1 MNISPETTDPQVC
14 PVCGSPLSGG
24 LCPRCLMAD
33 AAQATLAPGLD
44 AASAPPSLAQVAAA
58 FPQLEI
64 IDLIG
69 AGGMGTVWRARQP
82 TLNRFVALKLLPA
95 SINERDPAFAE
106 RFAREGQLLA
116 RLHHPN
122 IVTVH
127 DSGRAG
133 EFFYLLMEFVDGVN
147 LRQAMRASRFTAQQA
162 LAIVP
167 KICDALQYAHEEG
180 VLHRDIKPEN
190 ILLDAKGRVKLVD
203 FGIAKLMA
211 QPENLFI
218 DAQGQPKVVD
228 FGVARTREPGEADS
242 DSGLTLRGTTLGT
255 PQYMA
260 PEQVERPAEVDNRA
274 DIYSLGV
281 VFYELLTGELPVGKF
296 APPSQRSEADPR
308 VDGIVQQAMQKERER
323 RQGSVGEFRTQVLSV
338 TSNSHASGPATRVLK
353 SSVCHITTP
362 EHLATWWGKI
372 MYIAT
377 GKGRIVLDEQR
388 LVCKEDAAVTVVPLS
403 AIRSLSTGEY
413 SRWAKPTGLDY
424 ISVVYEEGGELL
436 SLCFTPK
443 ETGFQTAWDTNLF
456 VAEWLEAIRDA
467 VVVATGHAPDGT
479 PPKTRPKPGRGMAAW
494 LWITFPAFVVAAMN
508 AIMAGNGHWLSKFG
522 EMAVIVTT
530 GMVLF
535 VIVVAGLPWLIRMVF
550 NARGAGPAVAAG
562 VTLPPG
568 ESAASS
574 GAGCGSYDS
583 WEYRSARSLFGL
595 PLLHVAI
602 GNDPATCKMRVA
614 RGVLAVGG
622 IAEGIIAFGARAR
635 GVFAFGGVAIGVVAV
650 GGLSIGL
657 ISMGGLAIG
666 LLLTF
671 GGLAMGTM
679 AVGGG
684 AVGWYAFGGTAIGE
698 YAAGGTI
705 IARHAIEQ
713 VKDMPWV
720 LRYVA
725 RSFHWIVAAYVL
737 LVGVMS
743 LAPVMITR
751 WARRKVM
758 GGPPPSP
765 VAACVAM
772 VFAILS
778 GVLGTLTW
786 FQLPDPP
793 QVLVFSILVS
803 ALIGAALGA
812 LTRKSW
818 LGRQA
823 LMFGCISTAIWVF
836 IWLISSYAAPVHS
849 SAKEAATFGPVI
861 ERVISVGNQSDSF
874 YSIDKESYVAGPKD
888 FKPLPEPGDS
898 SDEATLTVE
907 RLSRW
912 ATENDVDFLAQRNH
926 GALLLSLVSMLSFSC
941 AEEDFAKRSADD
953 LLHDPAFHE
962 LANKQLRP
970 SLASPL
976 TASRPGGLK
985 TMAFQTRYERFGMVQ
1000 VVGVSSSPPSVT
1012 IRYKLVQPKP

>member
-1 MNISPETTDPQVC
+1 MNQYPDPAITNTCET
-14 PVCGSPLSGG
+14 CGTELAGG

-33 AAQATLAPGLD
+33 AAQATLAPGLET
-44 AASAPPSLAQVAAA
+44 ASAPPSLAQVAAA
-58 FPQLEI
+58 FPQLEV

-69 AGGMGTVWRARQP
+69 VGGMGTVWRARQP

-95 SINERDPAFAE
+95 SITERDPAFAE

-133 EFFYLLMEFVDGVN
+133 EFFYLLMEYVDGVN

-190 ILLDAKGRVKLVD
+190 ILLDSKGRVKLVD
-203 FGIAKLMA
+203 FGIAKLMS
-211 QPENLFI
+211 QPEATAEDSAVTLV
-218 DAQGQPKVVD
+218 DADGNPKLVD
-228 FGVARTREPGEADS
+228 FGVAQRRETTEGGTSPPVD
-242 DSGLTLRGTTLGT
+242 GLTLRGTTLGT

-323 RQGSVGEFRTQVLSV
+323 RQGSVGEFRTQVDTILQTPGAGGV
-338 TSNSHASGPATRVLK
+338 QFASG
-353 SSVCHITTP
+353 
-362 EHLATWWGKI
+362 
-372 MYIAT
+372 
-377 GKGRIVLDEQR
+377 
-388 LVCKEDAAVTVVPLS
+388 
-403 AIRSLSTGEY
+403 
-413 SRWAKPTGLDY
+413 
-424 ISVVYEEGGELL
+424 
-436 SLCFTPK
+436 
-443 ETGFQTAWDTNLF
+443 
-456 VAEWLEAIRDA
+456 
-467 VVVATGHAPDGT
+467 
-479 PPKTRPKPGRGMAAW
+479 
-494 LWITFPAFVVAAMN
+494 
-508 AIMAGNGHWLSKFG
+508 
-522 EMAVIVTT
+522 
-530 GMVLF
+530 
-535 VIVVAGLPWLIRMVF
+535 
-550 NARGAGPAVAAG
+550 
-562 VTLPPG
+562 
-568 ESAASS
+568 
-574 GAGCGSYDS
+574 CGYYDS
-583 WEYRSARSLFGL
+583 WEYKSGRTFFGL
-595 PLLHVAI
+595 PLVHAAI
-602 GNDPATCKMRVA
+602 GIDPATGKMRVA

-657 ISMGGLAIG
+657 ISMGGLAMG

-671 GGLAMGTM
+671 GGLAMGTV

-705 IARHAIEQ
+705 IAKHAIEQ

-737 LVGVMS
+737 MVGMMS
-743 LAPVMITR
+743 LAPIMITR

-765 VAACVAM
+765 VTACVAM
-772 VFAILS
+772 VSAMLS
-778 GVLGTLTW
+778 GMLGTLTW
-786 FQLPDPP
+786 FQLPNPP
-793 QVLVFSILVS
+793 QVLVFSILVA

-818 LGRQA
+818 MGRQA
-823 LMFGCISTAIWVF
+823 LIFGCISTAIWVF
-836 IWLISSYAAPVHS
+836 IWLVSSYVAPVHS
-849 SAKEAATFGPVI
+849 SAREATTFGPVPPAALEVLKSLTSVEQMLEEKVDRKDALGALTCLDQKMQPKI
-861 ERVISVGNQSDSF
+861 NEIMKLLAGTELEQRTRAIVGRVAELRSAIEKRDWGTVAALRSGNHDQAYEHDLRRLALRPTPPAIAAAQSRVFGPVVERVITLGAGPSSLYSVE
-874 YSIDKESYVAGPKD
+874 KESYVPGPRAFQALAGDDAGPD
-888 FKPLPEPGDS
+888 YDS
-898 SDEATLTVE
+898 D
-907 RLSRW
+907 RLWKWLS
-912 ATENDVDFLAQRNH
+912 TNNVDFLAERSH
-926 GALLLSLVSMLSFSC
+926 GRPQLILSDMVISVC
-941 AEEDFAKRSADD
+941 NEEDFDRFTA
-953 LLHDPAFHE
+953 LE
-962 LANKQLRP
+962 LENDEGFKSGLAAQVRP
-970 SLASPL
+970 NFYSPING
-976 TASRPGGLK
+976 AYGGKITL
-985 TMAFQTRYERFGMVQ
+985 AFQTRYERLGMVQ
-1000 VVGVSSSPPSVT
+1000 VVGVSDDPPGVN
-1012 IRYKLVQPKP
+1012 IRYKLVQSKP